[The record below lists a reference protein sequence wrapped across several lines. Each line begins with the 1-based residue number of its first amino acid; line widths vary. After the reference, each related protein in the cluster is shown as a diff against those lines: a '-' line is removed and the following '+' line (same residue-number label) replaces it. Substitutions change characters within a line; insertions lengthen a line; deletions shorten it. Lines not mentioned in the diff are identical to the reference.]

1 MAACDARSVRWPKY
15 FVGDGF
21 KLLECGASRCAFD
34 AAAAAAAAAAPE
46 ASSRNSIISYV
57 RWTLGADAGPTALAV
72 VRSLLNDAAKLRVF
86 L

>member
-1 MAACDARSVRWPKY
+1 MAACDARSVRWPNY

-21 KLLECGASRCAFD
+21 KILECGASRCAFD
-34 AAAAAAAAAAPE
+34 AAAAAAADPE

-57 RWTLGADAGPTALAV
+57 RWTLGANAGPTTLTV
-72 VRSLLNDAAKLRVF
+72 VRSLLNDAAKLRDF